1 MYNVKINLKKKKQVI
16 AYLHTHWD
24 REWYREYEVFR
35 LRLVRVF
42 DHVLDMLEENKI
54 PSFYFDGQVVALLD
68 YLELRPEKEEQIRR
82 LIDLKKLFIGPF
94 YCLVDEYLTDGICF
108 RKNLEIGMKI
118 AKNFGCTD
126 FIGYLADT
134 FGHSKNVPNILT
146 EYGID
151 KAIVWR
157 GCGDLPADF
166 IYNGVNTV
174 NLVRGY
180 FMDIFSSDKSIEEK
194 AQLLQDNLDKIA
206 KKSGKKLLLPIGA
219 DHLDIPDDIAT
230 QIYKVNELLEGYE
243 IKLGSPFEYFEKVK
257 FKDRFEGEL
266 RDNSKTFI
274 LPGSY
279 SARTKLKQ
287 LNTECSY
294 RLDLADKL
302 QYNFDSKYDA
312 AIEYAYKL
320 LLQNQAHDGICG
332 CSTDLVHEEN
342 ITRYKKVL
350 QIANT
355 IIEEIRATQP
365 ENLSITFKYLDKYK
379 LLEIDKTS
387 VDKNSQVIAT
397 RRGFPQKLL
406 CDTNRIPVTEDYTTI
421 YTLLKEFNS
430 DGSESDLVID
440 ETNLFN
446 SNIRIAVED
455 GKINIYDKA
464 DCYENFIEFIRCK
477 DNGDT
482 YNFGPVIG
490 DEYEV
495 AEIKSAR
502 VITNGKLRCTLRIV
516 TSFFSVDVTLDKKSK
531 LLKFS
536 IKWLNL
542 TSNRLWQVRF
552 NLDNKIKE
560 VYSEDM
566 NVLISRKFNPD
577 YDIRANLPQEKG
589 NEARTNTA
597 PLQRFVWTNGVGVIT
612 KGLTEY
618 EVSGSSLMLTLLR
631 STGIISNPNNP
642 ARTTP
647 AGPPIEVLG
656 AQQMGE
662 NTAEFA
668 IGFFPVKEWASY
680 VEEIYPQTI
689 LF

>member
-1 MYNVKINLKKKKQVI
+1 MFNIKINLKKKKEVI

-24 REWYREYEVFR
+24 REWYREYEIFR
-35 LRLVRVF
+35 LRLLRVF
-42 DHVLDMLEENKI
+42 DHVLDMLEENRI

-68 YLELRPEKEEQIRR
+68 YLELRPEREQQIRR
-82 LIDLKKLFIGPF
+82 FIELKKLFIGPF

-108 RKNLEIGMKI
+108 RKNLEIGLKI

-126 FIGYLADT
+126 FIGYFADT
-134 FGHSKNVPNILT
+134 FGHSKNFPTILK
-146 EYGID
+146 EFDID

-157 GCGDLPADF
+157 GCGDLPAEFVYD
-166 IYNGVNTV
+166 GVNTV

-194 AQLLQDNLDKIA
+194 AEFLKSNLDIIS
-206 KKSGKKLLLPIGA
+206 KKSSKKLLLPIGA
-219 DHLDIPDDIAT
+219 DHLGIPDDISS
-230 QIYKVNELLEGYE
+230 QIEKINELLEDYE
-243 IKLGSPFEYFEKVK
+243 IKLGSPFDYFEKVK

-294 RLDLADKL
+294 KLDLADKL
-302 QYNFDSKYDA
+302 QFNFDSQYDN

-320 LLQNQAHDGICG
+320 LLQNQAHDSICG

-342 ITRYKKVL
+342 IVRYKKIL
-350 QIANT
+350 QVANG
-355 IIEEIRATQP
+355 IIDEISSQQP

-379 LLEIDKTS
+379 LLEIEKTK
-387 VDKNSQVIAT
+387 VDTNSQVISKRKGFT
-397 RRGFPQKLL
+397 RNLL
-406 CDTNRIPVTEDYTTI
+406 CDVNKIPVTEDYTTI
-421 YTLLKEFNS
+421 YTLLKEFNA
-430 DGSESDLVID
+430 DGLPSDLVVDNSNI
-440 ETNLFN
+440 FN
-446 SNIRIAVED
+446 SNIRLVVED
-455 GKINIYDKA
+455 GKINLYDKA
-464 DCYENFIEFIRCK
+464 ECYENFIEFIRCK

-482 YNFGPVIG
+482 YNFGPVVG
-490 DEYEV
+490 EEYEI

-502 VITNGKLRCTLRIV
+502 VITDGELRATLRIN
-516 TSFFSVDVTLDKKSK
+516 TSFFSVDVTLDKRSK
-531 LLKFS
+531 LLKFN
-536 IKWLNL
+536 IRWLNL

-552 NLDNKIKE
+552 NFNEKVKE

-566 NVLISRKFNPD
+566 NLLISRKFNPD

-589 NEARTNTA
+589 KEAKTNTA
-597 PLQRFVWTNGVGVIT
+597 PFQRFVWANGLGVIT

-647 AGPPIEVLG
+647 AGPPIEVAG

-668 IGFFPVKEWASY
+668 IGFFPVKEWAFY
-680 VEEIYPQTI
+680 VEDIYPQTI